1 MTQPR
6 FILLLMGQLKVLS
19 HKYVHTAYTS
29 TLHIKAMGAGGRK
42 TLSVVCFHRTTH
54 MLVATS

>member
-29 TLHIKAMGAGGRK
+29 TLHIKAMGAAK
-42 TLSVVCFHRTTH
+42 HCLWYVFTVQLIC
-54 MLVATS
+54 